1 MLQTVSK
8 GLAGAIATGVGAT
21 ATFIVIPP
29 EVQMP
34 WWGYC
39 LVGVANAALGF
50 AVVFLAPKNRG

>member
-1 MLQTVSK
+1 MLKTVSK
-8 GLAGAIATGVGAT
+8 GLAGAIASGVGAT

-34 WWGYC
+34 WWGYV

-50 AVVFLAPKNRG
+50 GVVYFAPRNRE